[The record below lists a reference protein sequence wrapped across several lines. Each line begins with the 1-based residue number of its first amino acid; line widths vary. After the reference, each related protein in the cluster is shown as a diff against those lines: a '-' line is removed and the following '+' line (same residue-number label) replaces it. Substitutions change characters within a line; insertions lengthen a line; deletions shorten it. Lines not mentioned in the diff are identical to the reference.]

1 MLSSDINCYTVMSWA
16 VYMPRAVYKNR
27 NRDIIVLP
35 PQLLYLNSFHVKQEC
50 YCLFGFFSFK
60 TTIEKTSHNY
70 CKQNSWL
77 WVYQIFFSFFFY
89 CLSQFFLVQ
98 TKFWTIINTDF
109 TLSLAS
115 VQISRASRCCV
126 LMQREH
132 PWSCVIL
139 KIPLVSKP
147 I

>member
-1 MLSSDINCYTVMSWA
+1 MLSSYINCYIVMSW
-16 VYMPRAVYKNR
+16 AVYKNR
-27 NRDIIVLP
+27 NRDVMVLP

-50 YCLFGFFSFK
+50 YCLFGFFSFR
-60 TTIEKTSHNY
+60 TTILKTSHNY

-77 WVYQIFFSFFFY
+77 WVYQIFFFFFSSFT
-89 CLSQFFLVQ
+89 LSQFFLVQ

-109 TLSLAS
+109 TLSMAS
-115 VQISRASRCCV
+115 VPISRASRCCA